1 MYIMDD
7 FNSLHDFVDYID
19 RRSKLLNNDFKIHKT
34 KPARFKRSRTDIVTV
49 GNWFSIYKPL
59 FADNDPCFI
68 IVHCYGNI
76 FDKLN
81 TIRTDSW
88 DGTLNQYLLFSDHL
102 HYINREM
109 VIESFPQ
116 LKRIYMIEMVE

>member
-1 MYIMDD
+1 MDD

-34 KPARFKRSRTDIVTV
+34 KPARFKRGHTDIVTV
-49 GNWFSIYKPL
+49 GNRFSIYKPL